1 MAQLRASGSLI
12 AVMASVLSFGCGE
25 SSRSAV
31 APDGVTVTTS
41 VGNPATAAALGVEAA
56 TRPLSDS
63 RPFQA
68 VCEANG
74 GSFSASSVLV
84 CRFPGSLGSGVQ
96 IPRVLSTICEQVY
109 GGVFAIVGSEPGDA
123 QTTTFCEVF

>member
-1 MAQLRASGSLI
+1 MAQLRVRGSLI
-12 AVMASVLSFGCGE
+12 GVMALVVSFGCGE
-25 SSRSAV
+25 SSRSGV
-31 APDGVTVTTS
+31 APEVVTVTTS
-41 VGNPATAAALGVEAA
+41 VGNPATAAAVGIEAA

-63 RPFQA
+63 RPFHA

-84 CRFPGSLGSGVQ
+84 CRFPGSLVSGVQ
-96 IPRVLSTICEQVY
+96 IPHALATICEQVY
-109 GGVFAIVGSEPGDA
+109 GGSFLIVGSEPGDT